1 VARWHAIQ
9 DGSRYDRVVTMD
21 VTLSTNDPR
30 AADADL
36 IAVAAGPLATALGAP
51 ARASRDADPIATAY
65 TDGPPLVVID
75 VAAGVDGLRTAA
87 ARAVR
92 ACGPGTDQ
100 TVAWALDPASPLALS
115 EQVHALAEGAVLG
128 GYDGRRWRGDG
139 PARDRVRRFVI
150 CGADGDGLAAVAA
163 RAAVVA
169 QWCNT
174 ARELVDAPA
183 NLMSPAELARRASEI
198 PGVELELVDPTQAGL
213 GALAAVGASSA
224 SPPLL
229 LVLRHRPAGAPPA
242 PRLALVGKGVTFDT
256 GGYFLKSRPEIVHQ
270 KADMAGGAAVIA
282 ALGAIAELA
291 LPLSVTAVVPACEN
305 MVGATAIRP
314 TDVITTAS
322 GLTVEVVNPDAEGR
336 LILADAL
343 WYARSDGATH
353 LVDLATLT
361 AGVSDALGDLYG
373 GVFGGDTA
381 WRDAVVDAGNAA
393 GDLAWP
399 LPLHERYEPWLE
411 STVADLRNVA
421 GKRLG
426 FSVFAAAFLARFA
439 GDGPWAHVDMLGPAL
454 LAEDRGDAFGAGA
467 SGYGVR
473 MLVELAAR
481 CSAEAV
487 G

>member
-1 VARWHAIQ
+1 
-9 DGSRYDRVVTMD
+9 M
-21 VTLSTNDPR
+21 PR
-30 AADADL
+30 
-36 IAVAAGPLATALGAP
+36 
-51 ARASRDADPIATAY
+51 
-65 TDGPPLVVID
+65 
-75 VAAGVDGLRTAA
+75 
-87 ARAVR
+87 
-92 ACGPGTDQ
+92 GPG
-100 TVAWALDPASPLALS
+100 P
-115 EQVHALAEGAVLG
+115 
-128 GYDGRRWRGDG
+128 G
-139 PARDRVRRFVI
+139 P
-150 CGADGDGLAAVAA
+150 GPGLAAACA
-163 RAAVVA
+163 RAALVA
-169 QWCNT
+169 GWCNV

-198 PGVELELVDPTQAGL
+198 PDVELEIVDPVQAGL
-213 GALAAVGASSA
+213 GALAAVGGSGA

-229 LVLRHRPAGAPPA
+229 LVLRHRPAGAPQA
-242 PRLALVGKGVTFDT
+242 PRLALVGKGVTFDS

-282 ALGAIAELA
+282 ALGAIAELG
-291 LPLSVTAVVPACEN
+291 LPLSVTGFVPACEN
-305 MVGATAIRP
+305 LIGADAIRP

-343 WYARSDGATH
+343 WHARSDGATH

-361 AGVSDALGDLYG
+361 GGVPDALGDLYG
-373 GVFGGDTA
+373 GVFGVDTA
-381 WRDAVVDAGNAA
+381 WRDAVVEAGNAA

-411 STVADLRNVA
+411 SSVADLRNVA

-473 MLVELAAR
+473 MLVELATRLSAEAAL
-481 CSAEAV
+481 SAEAV

>member
-1 VARWHAIQ
+1 
-9 DGSRYDRVVTMD
+9 MD
-21 VTLSTNDPR
+21 VRLSTNDPR
-30 AADADL
+30 SADADL

-51 ARASRDADPIATAY
+51 ARASRDADPIATVY
-65 TDGPPLVVID
+65 TDGPPLAVIA
-75 VAAGVDGLRTAA
+75 VGPGVEGLRTAA

-92 ACGPGTDQ
+92 AGRAGAGE
-100 TVAWALDPASPLALS
+100 TVAWALDRSSPLAVGD
-115 EQVHALAEGAVLG
+115 QVRALAEGAVLG
-128 GYDGRRWRGDG
+128 AYDGRRWRGAGPPPDG
-139 PARDRVRRFVI
+139 GRRFVI
-150 CGADGDGLAAVAA
+150 CGVDGDQGGDAAAPGLAAGAAGPGLAAAAA
-163 RAAVVA
+163 RAALVA
-169 QWCNT
+169 GWCNL

-183 NLMSPAELARRASEI
+183 NLMSPAELARRAGQL
-198 PGVELELVDPTQAGL
+198 PHVELELIDPVQAGL
-213 GALAAVGASSA
+213 GALAAVGGSGA

-229 LVLRHRPAGAPPA
+229 LVLRHRPAKAPPA

-256 GGYFLKSRPEIVHQ
+256 GGYFLKSKPEIVRQ
-270 KADMAGGAAVIA
+270 KGDMAGGAAVIA

-291 LPLSVTAVVPACEN
+291 LPLSVTGFVPVCEN
-305 MVGATAIRP
+305 LVGVNAIRP

-343 WYARSDGATH
+343 WQARRDGATH

-361 AGVSDALGDLYG
+361 GGVPDALGDLYG
-373 GVFGGDTA
+373 GVFGADTA
-381 WRDAVVDAGNAA
+381 WRDAVVAAGNAA

-399 LPLHERYEPWLE
+399 LPLHERYEPWLQ

-421 GKRLG
+421 GKPLG

-473 MLVELAAR
+473 MLVELATR
-481 CSAEAV
+481 LSADA
-487 G
+487 GG

>member
-1 VARWHAIQ
+1 V
-9 DGSRYDRVVTMD
+9 D
-21 VTLSTNDPR
+21 VRLSTNDAR
-30 AADADL
+30 SADADL

-51 ARASRDADPIATAY
+51 PRASRDADPVAIVY
-65 TDGPPLVVID
+65 TDGPPLAVIA
-75 VAAGVDGLRTAA
+75 VGPGVEGLRTAA

-92 ACGPGTDQ
+92 DCRAGTGE
-100 TVAWALDPASPLALS
+100 TVAWALDRSSPLAIGDQLR
-115 EQVHALAEGAVLG
+115 ALVEGAVLG
-128 GYDGRRWRGDG
+128 AYDGRRWRGAEAPPDG
-139 PARDRVRRFVI
+139 VGRFVI
-150 CGADGDGLAAVAA
+150 CGIDGDSAAGGVTLNTAAV
-163 RAAVVA
+163 RAALVA
-169 QWCNT
+169 RWCNL
-174 ARELVDAPA
+174 ARELVDAPS
-183 NLMSPAELARRASEI
+183 NVMTPAALARRANEI
-198 PGVELELVDPTQAGL
+198 PGVELELVDPAQAGL
-213 GALAAVGASSA
+213 GALAAVGGSGA

-256 GGYFLKSRPEIVHQ
+256 GGYFLKPKPEIVRQ

-282 ALGAIAELA
+282 ALGAIAELE
-291 LPLSVTAVVPACEN
+291 LPLSVTGFVPACEN
-305 MVGATAIRP
+305 LVGANAIRP

-343 WYARSDGATH
+343 WHARSDGATH

-361 AGVSDALGDLYG
+361 GGVPDALGDLYA
-373 GVFGGDTA
+373 GVFGADTA
-381 WRDAVVDAGNAA
+381 WRDAVVAAGNAA

-399 LPLHERYEPWLE
+399 LPLHERYEPWLQ

-421 GKRLG
+421 GKPLG

-473 MLVELAAR
+473 MLVELATR
-481 CSAEAV
+481 LSEEAL

>member
-1 VARWHAIQ
+1 
-9 DGSRYDRVVTMD
+9 MD
-21 VTLSTNDPR
+21 VRVSTADPR
-30 AADADL
+30 SAGADL
-36 IAVAAGPLATALGAP
+36 IAVAAGPSATALGAP
-51 ARASRDADPIATAY
+51 ARASLDADPVAIVYA
-65 TDGPPLVVID
+65 DGPPLAVIA
-75 VAAGVDGLRTAA
+75 VGPGTEGLRTAA

-92 ACGPGTDQ
+92 DCRAGPGE
-100 TVAWALDPASPLALS
+100 TVAWALDRSSPITIPDQLR
-115 EQVHALAEGAVLG
+115 ALAEGAVLG
-128 GYDGRRWRGDG
+128 GYDGRRWRGGG
-139 PARDRVRRFVI
+139 PPGDRVGRFVI
-150 CGADGDGLAAVAA
+150 CGVEGDHGGDAAGPGPTAACA
-163 RAAVVA
+163 RAALVA
-169 QWCNT
+169 GWCNV

-198 PGVELELVDPTQAGL
+198 PQVELELVDPVQAGL
-213 GALAAVGASSA
+213 GALAAVGGSSA

-229 LVLRHRPAGAPPA
+229 LVLRHRPAGVPQA

-256 GGYFLKSRPEIVHQ
+256 GGYFLKSKPEIVHQ

-291 LPLSVTAVVPACEN
+291 LPLSVTGFVPACEN
-305 MVGATAIRP
+305 LIGANAIRP

-343 WYARSDGATH
+343 WHARSDGATH

-361 AGVSDALGDLYG
+361 GGVPDALGDLYG
-373 GVFGGDTA
+373 GVFGVDTA
-381 WRDAVVDAGNAA
+381 WRDAVVAAGNAA

-399 LPLHERYEPWLE
+399 LPLHERYEPWLR
-411 STVADLRNVA
+411 SSVADLRNVA
-421 GKRLG
+421 GKRIG

-473 MLVELAAR
+473 MLVELATRLSAQAAL
-481 CSAEAV
+481 SAEAV